1 MKICR
6 IKSVFPFPRR
16 QDVCPVRVRQSSKLH
31 MIKLSRRTE
40 KLLEKL
46 FPDVETKDLAG
57 NILVI
62 ECGDNIPFCKDSGP
76 EEMERIRFSVIKLSN
91 GDLNKLGNALELAL
105 IDARDLFM
113 SAGFGKD
120 VKAHM
125 QWYQEIV
132 ES

>member
-1 MKICR
+1 
-6 IKSVFPFPRR
+6 
-16 QDVCPVRVRQSSKLH
+16 

-46 FPDVETKDLAG
+46 FPDVETKNLAG

-62 ECGDNIPFCKDSGP
+62 ECGDNIPFCKDSSP
-76 EEMERIRFSVIKLSN
+76 EDMERIRFSVIKLSN